1 MRGLVSAFRSQIRY
15 KIIFPYL
22 ALTLVVMM
30 AGAAIAVGLVA
41 ASWEERLQNQLAQ
54 VARNSTDALV
64 RRERNHLEFLR
75 QIVFAPA
82 NNDIPAVA
90 DAFASGDDTQVMRAL
105 DPYYRFGVGSVNL
118 DFDRMVAFDRNG
130 KTLVDWLRVSETLSI
145 LQRGLRRLTSRA
157 WISSSSLFQAKLS
170 TVTIS
175 SPT

>member
-1 MRGLVSAFRSQIRY
+1 MHGLVSVFRSQIRY

-22 ALTLVVMM
+22 ALTLIVMM
-30 AGAAIAVGLVA
+30 TGAAIAVGLVA

-75 QIVFAPA
+75 QVVFAPA

-90 DAFASGDDTQVMRAL
+90 DAFASGDSDTVIRAL

-118 DFDRMVAFDRNG
+118 DFDRCRFRRTANIGRLAPCLGKSCRAATAHSDDRSLEPG
-130 KTLVDWLRVSETLSI
+130 FRPVDHLRWND
-145 LQRGLRRLTSRA
+145 R
-157 WISSSSLFQAKLS
+157 WK
-170 TVTIS
+170 
-175 SPT
+175 

>member
-75 QIVFAPA
+75 QNSVCAREQRYPRCGGC
-82 NNDIPAVA
+82 VRQRRR
-90 DAFASGDDTQVMRAL
+90 TQVMRAL